1 MQEINLYHLLKFYIS
16 KWKLVLALTIAGLAV
31 GFCYNVFIQVP
42 MYKSSATLILINPV
56 DKTATTDIT
65 LINNYIELFKSR
77 RVLEPVIADRK
88 FNMTYDDLLSS
99 TNVANTKSTAVID
112 VTVTSKK
119 SLTSQSLVDSA
130 VASFKTQSKLLYSDD
145 NIQVVD
151 NASLETKPY
160 NVNQVIQMAL
170 ATAVGFIISVIALF
184 FVYDYQ
190 QSNKTV
196 TKKAKPVLAKKTAK
210 ASVKKTVSKKVA
222 KKK

>member
-31 GFCYNVFIQVP
+31 GLCYNVFIQVP

-56 DKTATTDIT
+56 DKTAATDVT

-77 RVLEPVIADRK
+77 RVLEPVVAGHK
-88 FNMTYDDLLSS
+88 LNMTYDDLVSS
-99 TNVANTKSTAVID
+99 TNVVNTKSTAVID
-112 VTVTSKK
+112 VSITSKD

-130 VASFKTQSKLLYSDD
+130 VASFKSQSKLLYSDD

-160 NVNQVIQMAL
+160 NVNQVMQLAL
-170 ATAVGFIISVIALF
+170 STAVGFIISVIALF
-184 FVYDYQ
+184 FAYDYKQ
-190 QSNKTV
+190 NKKTV
-196 TKKAKPVLAKKTAK
+196 TKKAQPASTKKVAKVSLKK
-210 ASVKKTVSKKVA
+210 AASKKVA